1 MKKNKYIIA
10 GCVLFLLIF
19 AAFLLKQ
26 TVGDKESNQPVAK
39 LLDDGI
45 VPVWEKLPYVSI
57 KDEKKLDEYLKGI
70 EIQGEA
76 GLVDAE
82 QKAALLEAFK
92 TMLYA
97 YSKGTWEDF
106 MKFRLPEGSPYQMS
120 KKVFSSIAVKWF
132 QDHPKAKGKDL
143 PGDEELYRWW
153 IERDQPGKGIYKD
166 YWRGVALS
174 EEAHQFLKN
183 TLPAYYLNSKK
194 NAKLGIYISKLPI
207 YKADEGYPKCYSI
220 GMRRVSSSYELL
232 FSYPQD
238 LPDYLEKEY
247 LSANVYCFIQ
257 PMEGDIP
264 ISLYVKFVWEEKS
277 KQWLGTT
284 IFRADGHH
292 WAERDNPGSQFG
304 GPGIVYVPSKSH
316 IFRF

>member
-106 MKFRLPEGSPYQMS
+106 MKFRLPEG
-120 KKVFSSIAVKWF
+120 
-132 QDHPKAKGKDL
+132 G
-143 PGDEELYRWW
+143 
-153 IERDQPGKGIYKD
+153 
-166 YWRGVALS
+166 
-174 EEAHQFLKN
+174 
-183 TLPAYYLNSKK
+183 
-194 NAKLGIYISKLPI
+194 
-207 YKADEGYPKCYSI
+207 EGNI
-220 GMRRVSSSYELL
+220 
-232 FSYPQD
+232 
-238 LPDYLEKEY
+238 
-247 LSANVYCFIQ
+247 
-257 PMEGDIP
+257 
-264 ISLYVKFVWEEKS
+264 
-277 KQWLGTT
+277 
-284 IFRADGHH
+284 
-292 WAERDNPGSQFG
+292 
-304 GPGIVYVPSKSH
+304 
-316 IFRF
+316 